1 MKITCKIFTERSFCW
16 RSINWLYLI
25 MLTVEEKKK
34 YTAKDYMMLDE
45 GAPFQLVNY
54 DLIISPSPISL
65 HQIVS
70 GRILQIALNFLDATD
85 NSGFLV
91 SAPMDVRF
99 DDGNVFQPDIL
110 YIAEDRK
117 DEIVKDYVEGAPDLI
132 IEILSPL
139 NAYYDLRQKK
149 DIYEKYG
156 VKEYIIIDPIA
167 QNADLYLLK
176 EGIYQLH
183 QRAEKTEQLN
193 SVLLPG
199 FSIQLSQLF
208 K

>member
-1 MKITCKIFTERSFCW
+1 
-16 RSINWLYLI
+16 

-54 DLIISPSPISL
+54 DLIMSPSPISL

-99 DDGNVFQPDIL
+99 DDGNIFQPDIL

-132 IEILSPL
+132 IEILSPS

-149 DIYEKYG
+149 EIYEKYG

-183 QRAEKTEQLN
+183 QRAEKTEHLN

-199 FSIQLSQLF
+199 FSIPISQLF